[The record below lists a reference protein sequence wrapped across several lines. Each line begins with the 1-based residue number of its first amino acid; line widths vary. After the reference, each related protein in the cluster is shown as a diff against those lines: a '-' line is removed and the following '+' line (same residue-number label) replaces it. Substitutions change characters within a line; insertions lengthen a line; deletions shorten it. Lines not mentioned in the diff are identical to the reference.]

1 MKPLEDDGGERR
13 RPEPHAP
20 RRLSVPSPKGGTV
33 VQLSGAVVLVTGA
46 GGGIGGATA
55 RLAARRGARVVCAG
69 RDAAGLQETTA
80 LCDGA
85 TLIAD
90 LRREEAPAALVE
102 EVLGS
107 AHVRPLLGRTSRGA
121 DLRPGWVGLQPS
133 RGSRRV
139 VPVSGH
145 PGYRRARG
153 AEVRVAGTTRRR
165 PAVRRGWSGDQ
176 PSRLTWAP
184 SGDGMIDEVAHPA

>member
-121 DLRPGWVGLQPS
+121 DLRPGSVALQPS
-133 RGSRRV
+133 PGS
-139 VPVSGH
+139 P
-145 PGYRRARG
+145 P
-153 AEVRVAGTTRRR
+153 RR
-165 PAVRRGWSGDQ
+165 PGQWPSGIPASPRRGGTGGRDDTAAAC
-176 PSRLTWAP
+176 R
-184 SGDGMIDEVAHPA
+184 PAGLER